1 MPDTILDTEEKKINK
16 TQMKKWYLQRVQNL
30 TENTIPYDKQNFSN
44 VYKIEGKVAS
54 WMILRGTTQKALPS
68 RCYLSWISTGKR

>member
-30 TENTIPYDKQNFSN
+30 TENTIPYDK
-44 VYKIEGKVAS
+44 
-54 WMILRGTTQKALPS
+54 
-68 RCYLSWISTGKR
+68 